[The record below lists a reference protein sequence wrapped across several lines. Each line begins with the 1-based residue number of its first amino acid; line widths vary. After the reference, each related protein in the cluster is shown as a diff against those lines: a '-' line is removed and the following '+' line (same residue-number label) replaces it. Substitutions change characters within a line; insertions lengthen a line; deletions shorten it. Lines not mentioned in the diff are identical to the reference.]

1 MANFAK
7 KLFDYIAS
15 ACFAVTVFHSHLFR
29 NPIDSELAMTQPQS
43 QTQPTAMFISKDVFF
58 WPVVK
63 AAATEVGC
71 PLVIGSKP
79 TDAKFES
86 LVADDVRC
94 CMVDLAAIELADLPN
109 LVASL
114 REKFR
119 QLCLVGFASHVH
131 EARLVAAHDAGFDQ
145 VLSRGQ
151 FSSQVADH
159 LRRWLGMGT

>member
-1 MANFAK
+1 
-7 KLFDYIAS
+7 
-15 ACFAVTVFHSHLFR
+15 
-29 NPIDSELAMTQPQS
+29 MTQPPS
-43 QTQPTAMFISKDVFF
+43 QPQQKPQPTAMFISKDVFF

-79 TDAKFES
+79 TDAKFDS
-86 LVADDVRC
+86 LGADDVRC
-94 CMVDLAAIELADLPN
+94 CMVDLAAIELADLPS

-114 REKFR
+114 REKFSK
-119 QLCLVGFASHVH
+119 LCLVGFASHVH
-131 EARLVAAHDAGFDQ
+131 EARLVAAHEAGFDQ